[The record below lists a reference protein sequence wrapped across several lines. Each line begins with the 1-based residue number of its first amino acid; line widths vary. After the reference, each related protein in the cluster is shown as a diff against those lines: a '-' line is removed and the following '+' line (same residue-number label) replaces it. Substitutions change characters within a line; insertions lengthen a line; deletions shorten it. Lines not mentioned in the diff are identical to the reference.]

1 MRRILF
7 DKIGG
12 FKSIMLGIM
21 ITLASLLGL
30 VLFHQYRLYLAA
42 HHCRLRF
49 RYRVSSYAMAGAVWK
64 EGGRRAFNAIYV
76 AQNAGVAVGSAL
88 GGMVAAYSF
97 TYVF

>member
-30 VLFHQYRLYLAA
+30 VLFHQWPVYIWSLIIVGFGSGIVFPA
-42 HHCRLRF
+42 
-49 RYRVSSYAMAGAVWK
+49 SYAMAGAVWK
-64 EGGRRAFNAIYV
+64 EGGRRALMR
-76 AQNAGVAVGSAL
+76 S
-88 GGMVAAYSF
+88 M
-97 TYVF
+97 